1 MNKKKI
7 CSLIILSSLI
17 FYVISN
23 TVNFYSTYMRL
34 KSNFQNFS
42 GQICSAVCDYI
53 THNESES
60 LYQNLKESDISLTD
74 YYAFWAE
81 GMTVGTYP
89 HQVAILNEDNAV
101 VSKSETAVY
110 IEPNIISNTFI
121 KSYLINLEDYI
132 TPELK
137 KELLRFKFFN
147 SGFPDVEYITFYY
160 NGEKYIPVELC
171 FEGSSSRERK
181 SFYLSEETPNITFES
196 KKYNIWF
203 NLCGVDE
210 KIYEKG
216 FTAMLSEK
224 MKEERYRRSHYTG
237 TTTTKTYFIEIDG
250 EYYQIYVALKYHP
263 FFRTVTSASFIK
275 LTLLITVLFSFAT
288 GVLLYLY
295 LKLYNKGQQLEKS
308 KRTFISAAAH
318 ELKTPLA
325 VIQNQCECILEDV
338 LPEKNDE
345 YIRSVYDEAL
355 RMNDIVT
362 SLLTFNRLSATDKV
376 HKDNVN
382 LSDLVIAE
390 VNKYLTFAEAK
401 GVKIISADIT
411 ESLYVSCNSELMAL
425 AIDNYLSNAVKY
437 TTGEKKITVSLTK
450 TKKGF
455 LFEVFNTAEPID
467 ESEIKGLWNVLER
480 QDSSRTRKEN
490 STGMGLPICKR
501 IFDIH
506 SFKYECRNADGG
518 IIFSIMGEA
527 IK

>member
-1 MNKKKI
+1 MSRRKI

-17 FYVISN
+17 FYIISN
-23 TVNFYSTYMRL
+23 AVNFYSTYMRL
-34 KSNFQNFS
+34 KSNFQS
-42 GQICSAVCDYI
+42 LSSQICSAVCDYI

-60 LYQNLKESDISLTD
+60 LYQNLKESGISLAD

-81 GMTVGTYP
+81 GMAIGTYP
-89 HQVAILNEDNAV
+89 HQIAILDEDNAV

-110 IEPNIISNTFI
+110 IESGIVSNTFN

-137 KELLRFKFFN
+137 KELMKFKFFN
-147 SGFPDVEYITFYY
+147 SGFPSVEYITFNY

-171 FEGSSSRERK
+171 FEGSSSREQK
-181 SFYLSEETPNITFES
+181 SFFFTDESPNVTFES
-196 KKYNIWF
+196 KKYNVWF

-210 KIYEKG
+210 KFYEKG

-224 MKEERYRRSHYTG
+224 MKEERYRHTHFTG
-237 TTTTKTYFIEIDG
+237 TTATETYFIEIDG

-263 FFRTVTSASFIK
+263 FFRTVTSAFFIR

-338 LPEKNDE
+338 LPEKKDE

-355 RMNDIVT
+355 RMNGIVT

-376 HKDNVN
+376 HKDKVN
-382 LSDLVIAE
+382 LSDLVTTE
-390 VNKYLTFAEAK
+390 VNKYLSFAEAK
-401 GVKIISADIT
+401 GAEIISADIT
-411 ESLYVSCNSELMAL
+411 EKLYVSCNSELMAL

-437 TTGEKKITVSLTK
+437 TTGEKKITVSLIK

-480 QDSSRTRKEN
+480 QDVSRTRKDN

-506 SFKYECRNADGG
+506 GFKYECRNTNGG
-518 IIFSIMGEA
+518 IIFSIIGEA
-527 IK
+527 